1 MQVSISPPLNQTDK
15 YNQLAGWLSPS
26 SSNLIRSVMSL
37 NYTCPFSLPSS
48 RNNISQK
55 LHFRCKTPAPK
66 AKKSLSVETGRKSTR
81 MKDEEEGDGGQSDLL
96 GRVEALIPVPV
107 LITNSPLRGNSLH
120 SLNEVPHSYDID
132 LDSTLQTF
140 KFDLP
145 PSSDTD
151 LSLPPANIVIASP
164 TGADH
169 LDNHLDQN
177 NFSNELREPELELYE
192 TSPKPSDAIDEE
204 YDYVTVDSSVLA
216 LPSSFETSSFGD
228 GGKEELAVIV

>member
-1 MQVSISPPLNQTDK
+1 MECGDCGGWIHAKCEGIDGEEYQV
-15 YNQLAGWLSPS
+15 LS
-26 SSNLIRSVMSL
+26 L
-37 NYTCPFSLPSS
+37 LPD
-48 RNNISQK
+48 NVEFVCK
-55 LHFRCKTPAPK
+55 CKTPAPK
-66 AKKSLSVETGRKSTR
+66 AKKSLSVETGRQSTR

-145 PSSDTD
+145 PSDTD
-151 LSLPPANIVIASP
+151 LSLPPANIVIVSP
-164 TGADH
+164 ADQA
-169 LDNHLDQN
+169 DNDHN
-177 NFSNELREPELELYE
+177 NFSNELREPELEMFE

-204 YDYVTVDSSVLA
+204 HDYVTVDSSVLA
-216 LPSSFETSSFGD
+216 LPSSFETSSSGD
-228 GGKEELAVIV
+228 VGKEELAVIV

>member
-1 MQVSISPPLNQTDK
+1 MECGDCGGWIHAKCEGIDGEEYQV
-15 YNQLAGWLSPS
+15 LS
-26 SSNLIRSVMSL
+26 L
-37 NYTCPFSLPSS
+37 LPD
-48 RNNISQK
+48 NVEFVCK
-55 LHFRCKTPAPK
+55 CKTPAPK